1 MTLLAASSLCLVCLG
16 CVALA
21 AAGLPGIW
29 LMGLAALSMRLWRP
43 ELAEW
48 WVIGATLGIALVGEV
63 LEFVAGAA
71 GARKAGGSKRSA
83 MGALV
88 GGVVGA
94 LAGTVLIPIPLVGT
108 ILGSALGS
116 AAGAV
121 GLELTLPK
129 SPGVARLG
137 AAHHGRIGIAAF
149 VGRLAATLIKV
160 VLAMAAG
167 TMVSAAAVIAALSG

>member
-1 MTLLAASSLCLVCLG
+1 MALLAAISLCVVCLM

-29 LMGLAALSMRLWRP
+29 LMGLAALSMRLWKP

-48 WVIGATLGIALVGEV
+48 WVIGATLGIALVGEI

-71 GARKAGGSKRSA
+71 GARKAGGSKRA
-83 MGALV
+83 ALGAIV

-94 LAGTVLIPIPLVGT
+94 IAGTVLIPVPLAGT

-116 AAGAV
+116 AGGAV
-121 GLELTLPK
+121 GMELTLRRM
-129 SPGVARLG
+129 PGEAPRVAG
-137 AAHHGRIGIAAF
+137 HHRRVGTAAF
-149 VGRLAATLIKV
+149 VGRLAATVIKV
-160 VLAMAAG
+160 VLAMVAG
-167 TMVSAAAVIAALSG
+167 TLVSAGAVIAALTG